1 MDIMMI
7 YKTVIELIE
16 LIASIA
22 IDNYR
27 NNNLEMNSKSTNNG
41 NSNREY
47 ILIDST
53 VIQTIVID
61 KKTIV
66 IEKRQ

>member
-27 NNNLEMNSKSTNNG
+27 NNNLQMNSKSTNNG
-41 NSNREY
+41 SSNREY

-61 KKTIV
+61 KK
-66 IEKRQ
+66 KQ